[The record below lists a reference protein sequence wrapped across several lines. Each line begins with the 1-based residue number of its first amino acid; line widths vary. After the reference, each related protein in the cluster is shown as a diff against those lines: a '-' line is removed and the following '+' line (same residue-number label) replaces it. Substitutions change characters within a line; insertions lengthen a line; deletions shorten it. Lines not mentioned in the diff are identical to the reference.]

1 MRSWLPKSPFPPGF
15 LQTEG
20 GARAP
25 RQRSQPRR
33 RYPLPPQPLPPPP
46 LSFQAAPAPPA
57 PPDSLPTPSRHRQL
71 DGLPPSLYPPHAH
84 LQLPPAGAAPT
95 RSPRRP
101 APRPAPTRPGR
112 SEEAVA
118 AAGRGGAGPGAALLF
133 PPPPPAPARPG
144 LSSHS
149 SVRAPRLQGGRRG
162 AVSARVGESW
172 AEGPGAGS
180 PSGGRALVGTRRQR
194 TISRGTQGCWGRG
207 IEGVWEDRAGAG
219 DPGVSASA
227 CLSLARSNPPGR

>member
-1 MRSWLPKSPFPPGF
+1 M
-15 LQTEG
+15 
-20 GARAP
+20 
-25 RQRSQPRR
+25 
-33 RYPLPPQPLPPPP
+33 
-46 LSFQAAPAPPA
+46 
-57 PPDSLPTPSRHRQL
+57 
-71 DGLPPSLYPPHAH
+71 
-84 LQLPPAGAAPT
+84 
-95 RSPRRP
+95 
-101 APRPAPTRPGR
+101 
-112 SEEAVA
+112 A